1 MIFHI
6 IPLFFLMKKITE
18 YSRESIDVNVLLILD
33 IKNEKISH
41 SLGLE
46 ELILI
51 PKTIYRFNA
60 IPIKIF
66 MTWFTELEQIL
77 LKFIWNHRRSR
88 MAKATLRVKKEQS

>member
-1 MIFHI
+1 
-6 IPLFFLMKKITE
+6 MKDL
-18 YSRESIDVNVLLILD
+18 YSENYETVMKEIELD
-33 IKNEKISH
+33 IKNGKISH

>member
-1 MIFHI
+1 
-6 IPLFFLMKKITE
+6 MKDL
-18 YSRESIDVNVLLILD
+18 YSENYETVMKEIELD